1 MIDPIDFI
9 DLIDFIDFIAFGSMG
24 LWRVYGGSILI
35 DRGNRLQECF
45 IAIGSMESIKSM
57 GLFRMNNLEKN
68 RQIRSM
74 DRVYLESM
82 RVYEEIKTIWHLG
95 TPKNSATLFRVR
107 L

>member
-1 MIDPIDFI
+1 
-9 DLIDFIDFIAFGSMG
+9 
-24 LWRVYGGSILI
+24 
-35 DRGNRLQECF
+35 
-45 IAIGSMESIKSM
+45 
-57 GLFRMNNLEKN
+57 MNNLEKN